1 MSTVTLTTDEA
12 LRTYPAQEFC
22 ERAGISRRTLD
33 KLLARGEVTAVPH
46 TRGAG
51 KNLKLS
57 ALELAKFI
65 YGDAVVG
72 GGRRG

>member
-65 YGDAVVG
+65 YGDAVVVG
-72 GGRRG
+72 GGA